1 MMTTRSYTVTGMTCS
16 HCVASVSED
25 VGDIPGVEEVE
36 VSLDTGALT
45 VVSAEPV
52 DDSAVRSAVEA
63 AGYRVA

>member
-16 HCVASVSED
+16 HCVASVSEE

-36 VSLDTGALT
+36 VSLNTGALT

-52 DDSAVRSAVEA
+52 DDSAVRAAVEA

>member
-1 MMTTRSYTVTGMTCS
+1 MTTTRSYTVTGMTCS
-16 HCVASVSED
+16 HCVASVSEE
-25 VGDIPGVEEVE
+25 VADIPGVEEVE
-36 VSLDTGALT
+36 VSLDTGALI

>member
-1 MMTTRSYTVTGMTCS
+1 MMTTRSYTVTGMTCH
-16 HCVASVSED
+16 HCVASVSEE

-52 DDSAVRSAVEA
+52 DDSAVRAAVEA

>member
-1 MMTTRSYTVTGMTCS
+1 MTTTRSYTVTGMTCS
-16 HCVASVSED
+16 HCAASVSEE